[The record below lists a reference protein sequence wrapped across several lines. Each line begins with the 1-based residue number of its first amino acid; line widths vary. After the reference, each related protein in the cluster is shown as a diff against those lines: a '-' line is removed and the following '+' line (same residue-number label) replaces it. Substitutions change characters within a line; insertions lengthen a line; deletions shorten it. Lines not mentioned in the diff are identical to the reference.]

1 MVEDLKQYVDSY
13 APSCT
18 TSYTVLKL
26 GCSIKTWMKFLEP
39 YNLENFNNKY
49 CVIPHSTYSMAR
61 PIQNVS
67 CLCTCCGGVLNVG
80 LVLFVSAISS
90 AATS

>member
-26 GCSIKTWMKFLEP
+26 GCSIKTWMKFLES

-61 PIQNVS
+61 PITK
-67 CLCTCCGGVLNVG
+67 CLMPLHVLWWG
-80 LVLFVSAISS
+80 AKLGSGFVCKCN
-90 AATS
+90 